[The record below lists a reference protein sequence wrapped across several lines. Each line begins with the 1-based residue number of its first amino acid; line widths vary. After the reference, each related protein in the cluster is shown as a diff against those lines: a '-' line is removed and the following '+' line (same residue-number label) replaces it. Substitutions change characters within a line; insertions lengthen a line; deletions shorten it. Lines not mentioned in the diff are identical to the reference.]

1 MGLSRP
7 APFLWI
13 DNFLGSDWG
22 DRLIAFAEEQQAAF
36 QPSRVGASEDL
47 HEDPSVRVSWVLK
60 GLDGLGDELTPLV
73 RAAMADAVP
82 RLGLS
87 AFPEGRL
94 ELEMAAHGDGA
105 FFSPH
110 IDTIAHGKVGRASNR
125 AVTGVYYFNRQPKAF
140 SGGELRLLPFDWKA
154 KGSLNA
160 VELTPQHDSLVLFPS
175 WVPHEV
181 LPICSSSSDFLDS
194 RFAIN
199 CWLWK
204 AKPE

>member
-7 APFLWI
+7 APFLRI

-22 DRLIAFAEEQQAAF
+22 ARLIAFAEEQQAAF
-36 QPSRVGASEDL
+36 QSSRVGASENL
-47 HEDPSVRVSWVLK
+47 HEDASVRISWVLK
-60 GLDGLGDELTPLV
+60 GLDGLKDELTPLV
-73 RAAMADAVP
+73 REAMADAIP

-110 IDTIAHGKVGRASNR
+110 IDTIAHGQVGKALNR
-125 AVTGVYYFNRQPKAF
+125 AVSGVYYFYRQPKAF
-140 SGGELRLLPFDWKA
+140 SGGELRLLPFDWKI
-154 KGSLNA
+154 KGTQNA
-160 VELTPQHDSLVLFPS
+160 VELVPEHDSLVLFPS

-181 LPICSSSSDFLDS
+181 LPIRSSSSDFLDS

-204 AKPE
+204 AKAE